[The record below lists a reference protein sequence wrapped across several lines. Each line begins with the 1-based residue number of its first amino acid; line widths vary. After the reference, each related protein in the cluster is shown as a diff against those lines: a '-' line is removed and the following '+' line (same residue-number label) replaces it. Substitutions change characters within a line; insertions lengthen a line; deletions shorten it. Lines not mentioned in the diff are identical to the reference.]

1 MCSEMFDYEAV
12 CLWCGAR
19 IKVDYWSR
27 KTKCSICGGA
37 LSEERRIRNDNS
49 LEAMVNELYRVKDDS
64 KDGYT
69 TLSDYGVSN
78 G

>member
-19 IKVDYWSR
+19 TTVDYWPR
-27 KTKCSICGGA
+27 ETKCSICGGA
-37 LSEERRIRNDNS
+37 LSEARRIRNNNS
-49 LEAMVNELYRVKDDS
+49 LEAMVNELYRVKDGS

-69 TLSDYGVSN
+69 TLSDYGR
-78 G
+78 